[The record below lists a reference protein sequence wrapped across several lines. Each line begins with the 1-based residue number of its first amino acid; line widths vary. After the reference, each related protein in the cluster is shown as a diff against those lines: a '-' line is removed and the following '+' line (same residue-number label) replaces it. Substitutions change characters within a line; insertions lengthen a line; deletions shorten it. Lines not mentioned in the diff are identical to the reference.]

1 MKTGWWKVRF
11 DVTLDGIGIDFDELP
26 ASEKRRIQRMLALGA
41 VAGEVTV
48 PSHEPVWP
56 WIGDDVILNFGGR
69 RGAVKD
75 IETGPDGRTLY
86 LVKMGRDQYDWFH
99 AGQFTRPTD

>member
-26 ASEKRRIQRMLALGA
+26 DTEKRRIQRMLAMGA

-48 PSHEPVWP
+48 PSHEPDWP
-56 WIGDDVILNFGGR
+56 WIGDDVVLNFGGR
-69 RGAVKD
+69 RGNVKD
-75 IETGPDGRTLY
+75 VATGPDGRTLY
-86 LVKMGRDQYDWFH
+86 LVKMGREQYDWFH
-99 AGQFTRPTD
+99 AGQFTRP